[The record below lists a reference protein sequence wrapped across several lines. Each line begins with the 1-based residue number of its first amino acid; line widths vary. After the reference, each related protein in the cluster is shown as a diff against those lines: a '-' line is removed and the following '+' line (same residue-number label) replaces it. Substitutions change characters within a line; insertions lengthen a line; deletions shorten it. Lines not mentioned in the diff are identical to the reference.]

1 MAVRSVL
8 TVKTLSKSTSR
19 HCVRALATLD
29 KSQSWSWALYATIFC
44 MVTKMPVK
52 KTCFTPLSKLTP
64 SSFLSKSRD
73 LTHLLAHPVS
83 WICQVVRSNVSLSPG
98 LWSSAQKYWS
108 LMKPRQHLT
117 LNLKWKFR
125 PLSRLLPNPALNW
138 QSWLLLIV
146 WPLSRVQTTYFTF
159 SQGPSWFKLP
169 RGRLNTT
176 PSLKNS
182 SPSRMPPVT
191 LKIMEWRKLQK
202 RRTWKTETSYL

>member
-8 TVKTLSKSTSR
+8 TVKILSKSTLR
-19 HCVRALATLD
+19 HYARALATWD

-52 KTCFTPLSKLTP
+52 KTCFMPLSKLTP
-64 SSFLSKSRD
+64 NSFLSKSRD
-73 LTHLLAHPVS
+73 LTPLSAHPGS
-83 WICQVVRSNVSLSPG
+83 WICQGVRSNVSLSLG

-108 LMKPRQHLT
+108 LMKLRQHLT

-125 PLSRLLPNPALNW
+125 PLSRLLQNPAPNS

-146 WPLSRVQTTYFTF
+146 SPLSRALKTYFTF

-169 RGRLNTT
+169 RGRLNMT
-176 PSLKNS
+176 PSLKNL

-191 LKIMEWRKLQK
+191 LKIM
-202 RRTWKTETSYL
+202 